1 MFLQVCKDLG
11 LLRRPQTAL
20 KENAAS
26 LAQQGQALQP
36 LGSRE
41 GAPEATEEDKNC

>member
-11 LLRRPQTAL
+11 LLRRLQTAP

-26 LAQQGQALQP
+26 LAQQGRALQP
-36 LGSRE
+36 LGSRV
-41 GAPEATEEDKNC
+41 GAPEATEGDENC